1 MATPHLIL
9 STCICMYLC
18 RHCSIAYADWL
29 AGWLPY
35 NKSIPYSSSN
45 RVLPG
50 QRKCLV
56 SKKKRKKK
64 PRPLVAICMHC
75 IVLHVGSWRPSKG
88 KGVPVS
94 DGRELSPFSL
104 THIKR
109 AFWNRI
115 EWNTR
120 TLHCTALH
128 CPKFNAFCLGSRL
141 VQPHLS

>member
-9 STCICMYLC
+9 STCICMCLC

-35 NKSIPYSSSN
+35 NKSIPYSFFQ
-45 RVLPG
+45 PG
-50 QRKCLV
+50 PSRA
-56 SKKKRKKK
+56 KKMFGFEEKKTP